1 MLPLRDSIPRVH
13 TPLATYA
20 IIVANALIFLV
31 TISMPRAEMQVFFQL
46 FGVVPARFSDPAWAA
61 AVGYPAGGAWS
72 FVTYMFLHGGWLHV
86 LANMWTMWIFADNI
100 EDVMGPVRFLVF
112 YLVCGLVA
120 LGVHYVSDMSGT
132 MPVVGASGAIAGV
145 MGAYFLLYPHAKV
158 LTLVPIF
165 IFPLI
170 FELPAVLFLG
180 IWFLSQFVSGV
191 SDMGAASGIA
201 WWAHIGG
208 FLAGMLLLPVFRNP
222 RRCYHCY
229 DPDGSRYGAKIGRAK
244 R

>member
-20 IIVANALIFLV
+20 LIAVNTVVFLMTV
-31 TISMPRAEMQVFFQL
+31 TMPKPEMQVFFHV

-61 AVGYPAGGAWS
+61 AVGYPGGGVWS
-72 FVTYMFLHGGWLHV
+72 FVTYMFLHGGWLHY
-86 LANMWTMWIFADNI
+86 LANMWTLWIFADNI
-100 EDVMGPVRFLVF
+100 EDVMGPVRFLAF

-120 LGVHYVSDMSGT
+120 LGVHYVFNMSGT

-145 MGAYFLLYPHAKV
+145 MGAYFLLYPQARV

-165 IFPLI
+165 FFPLI

-191 SDMGAASGIA
+191 SDASGGIA

-208 FLAGMLLLPVFRNP
+208 FLAGMLLLSVFRKAD
-222 RRCYHCY
+222 RCYHCY
-229 DPDGSRYGAKIGRAK
+229 DPDGSRFGIKVR
-244 R
+244 RLRR